1 MKKIGMTALCAGL
14 LQVLNPLPAQAE
26 LSGAYLSQFAPGDPQ
41 AQAGGTD
48 PVFVIAVEKGG
59 TTLLTVNASY
69 AHPGIGRVAQVW
81 SYAVVD
87 TGNLQSGLTTQIVD
101 SFGVCDNTV
110 RLSYT
115 NGNIV
120 MNSLATAP
128 KPGVANPLQLDC
140 ADLYPVPMTRTFVPI
155 F

>member
-14 LQVLNPLPAQAE
+14 LQVLTPLSAQAE

-41 AQAGGTD
+41 AGAGGTD
-48 PVFVIAVEKGG
+48 PVFIIAVDKGG
-59 TTLLTVNASY
+59 TTLLTVNGTY
-69 AHPGIGRVAQVW
+69 THPGIGRVAQVW

-87 TGNLQSGLTTQIVD
+87 TGGLSSGLTTQIVD

-110 RLSYT
+110 RVAYT
-115 NGNIV
+115 SGNIV
-120 MNSLATAP
+120 VESLATRQ
-128 KPGVANPLQLDC
+128 KSGVANPLQIDC
-140 ADLYPVPMTRTFVPI
+140 ADVYPVPMTRTFAPI